1 MTANDTTERTAPQPV
16 SGLHHV
22 TAIAGDPQR
31 NLDFYTGL
39 LGMRLVK
46 LTVNFDDPG
55 AYHFYY
61 GDALGRPGTI
71 LTFFSWPGA
80 QSGRIGAGQTSA
92 TALAVPLDAMDFW
105 AARLREAGVAATGP
119 EPLAGQPTIRFNDPD
134 GLALELVG
142 SASASE
148 RAAWDRGS
156 VAPRYAIRGLHSVT
170 VYEAGPARTTSLLT
184 ETMGLRQVDETEG
197 GLLRFAA
204 AEGGAG
210 QLIDVVPAKAGERG
224 LVAVGTVH
232 HVAWRTP
239 DDPTQV
245 DWRRTL
251 LGQRFNVSPVMDRT
265 YFHSIYFREPGGVL
279 FEIATDAPGFAVDEP
294 AETLGQS
301 LRLPPWL
308 EAHRALIEQSLPPV
322 RLPVVA
328 KPETGALVAADH
340 SDQEASRE

>member
-1 MTANDTTERTAPQPV
+1 MTTNSETMGQAPQPV

-31 NLDFYTGL
+31 NLDFYAKL

-61 GDALGRPGTI
+61 GDAIGHPGTI

-80 QSGRIGAGQTSA
+80 QRGRVGAGQVAA
-92 TALAVPLDAMDFW
+92 TALSVPLDAMEFW
-105 AARLREAGVAATGP
+105 AARLRDAGVEISGP
-119 EPLAGQPTIRFNDPD
+119 EERAGQPVIRFTDPD

-142 SASASE
+142 SAD
-148 RAAWDRGS
+148 AAAKAGWDGV
-156 VAPRYAIRGLHSVT
+156 VAPEQAIRGLHSVT
-170 VYEAGPARTTSLLT
+170 MAEAAPTRTTPLLT
-184 ETMGLRQVDETEG
+184 QTMGLAQVAETEG
-197 GLLRFAA
+197 GLARYAA
-204 AEGGAG
+204 GAGGAS
-210 QLIDVVPAKAGERG
+210 QLVDVVPAMAGRG

-239 DDPTQV
+239 DDPAQI

-251 LGQRFNVSPVMDRT
+251 VDQRYNVSPVMDRT

-279 FEIATDAPGFAVDEP
+279 FEIATDAPGFTVDEP
-294 AETLGQS
+294 AEQLGQN

-308 EAHRALIEQSLPPV
+308 EQHRDLITRSLPPV
-322 RLPVVA
+322 RLPG
-328 KPETGALVAADH
+328 GALAPVAADATAAE
-340 SDQEASRE
+340 EAPNA

>member
-1 MTANDTTERTAPQPV
+1 MTTNDEMTERTAPQPV

-80 QSGRIGAGQTSA
+80 QRGRIGAGQVSA
-92 TALAVPLDAMDFW
+92 TALSVPLDALDFW
-105 AARLREAGVAATGP
+105 AARLRDAGVAISGP
-119 EPLAGQPTIRFNDPD
+119 EERAGQPVIRFSDPD
-134 GLALELVG
+134 GLTLELIG
-142 SASASE
+142 SADAVA
-148 RAAWDRGS
+148 RPGWDGGS
-156 VAPRYAIRGLHSVT
+156 VAPEQAIRGLHSVT
-170 VYEAGPARTTSLLT
+170 MYEAAPTRTQPLLT
-184 ETMGLRQVDETEG
+184 QTMGLRQVDETAG
-197 GLLRFAA
+197 GLARYA
-204 AEGGAG
+204 AEAGGAS
-210 QLIDVVPAKAGERG
+210 QLVDVVPAMAGERG

-239 DDPTQV
+239 DDPTQA
-245 DWRRTL
+245 DWRQTL
-251 LGQRFNVSPVMDRT
+251 LGQRYNVSPVMDRT

-279 FEIATDAPGFAVDEP
+279 FEIATDAPGFTVDEP

-308 EAHRALIEQSLPPV
+308 EPHHDLIARSLPPV
-322 RLPVVA
+322 RLP
-328 KPETGALVAADH
+328 GVAA
-340 SDQEASRE
+340 E

>member
-1 MTANDTTERTAPQPV
+1 MTTNETTARVAPQPV

-22 TAIAGDPQR
+22 TAIASDPQR

-39 LGMRLVK
+39 LGLRLVK

-80 QSGRIGAGQTSA
+80 QRGRIGAGQTSA
-92 TALAVPLDAMDFW
+92 TALAIPTSALDFW
-105 AARLREAGVAATGP
+105 AARLRDAGVAITGP
-119 EPLAGQPTIRFNDPD
+119 EERGGQPTIRFSDPD
-134 GLALELVG
+134 GLALELIG
-142 SASASE
+142 SASATERAGWDGGPINSE
-148 RAAWDRGS
+148 R
-156 VAPRYAIRGLHSVT
+156 AIRGLHSVT
-170 VYEAGPARTTSLLT
+170 LYEAAPARTTALLT
-184 ETMGLRQVDETEG
+184 QTMGLRQVEETPG

-204 AEGGAG
+204 GEGGAG
-210 QLIDVVPAKAGERG
+210 QLLDVVPAKAGERG

-239 DDPTQV
+239 DDPRQI
-245 DWRRTL
+245 DWRREL
-251 LGQRFNVSPVMDRT
+251 LNKGLNVSPVMDRT
-265 YFHSIYFREPGGVL
+265 YFHSIYYREPGGVL

-308 EAHRALIEQSLPPV
+308 ETHRALIEQSLPPV
-322 RLPVVA
+322 RLPGVA
-328 KPETGALVAADH
+328 TRDAGAFVSAG
-340 SDQEASRE
+340 QEEASRE

>member
-1 MTANDTTERTAPQPV
+1 MTTNDTTERTAPQPV
-16 SGLHHV
+16 GGLHHV
-22 TAIAGDPQR
+22 TAIASDPQR

-80 QSGRIGAGQTSA
+80 QRGRIGAGQTSA
-92 TALAVPLDAMDFW
+92 TGLAVPFDAMDFW
-105 AARLREAGVAATGP
+105 AARLREAGVATTGP
-119 EPLAGQPTIRFNDPD
+119 EEGAGQPTIRFADPD

-148 RAAWDRGS
+148 RAAWEGGP
-156 VAPRYAIRGLHSVT
+156 VAPEHAVRGLHGVT
-170 VYEAGPARTTSLLT
+170 VYEGAPARTTGLLT
-184 ETMGLRQVDETEG
+184 RMMGLRQVDETEG
-197 GLLRFAA
+197 GLLRYAA

-251 LGQRFNVSPVMDRT
+251 LGQGFNVSPVMDRT

-294 AETLGQS
+294 AESLGQS

-308 EAHRALIEQSLPPV
+308 EQHRALIEQALPSV
-322 RLPVVA
+322 RLPDAVA
-328 KPETGALVAADH
+328 SDAGALVAAE
-340 SDQEASRE
+340 SSEREASRE